1 MNWSHQFL
9 GICESWC
16 IFVYFCY
23 NLIFFLI
30 IYGKNFFNE
39 IAQIGT
45 YHKIPTA
52 TFKNDC

>member
-1 MNWSHQFL
+1 MNHGVFLLQFD
-9 GICESWC
+9 
-16 IFVYFCY
+16 
-23 NLIFFLI
+23 FFLI

-52 TFKNDC
+52 TLKSE